1 MRRFPSVRLLRR
13 PGLLGALLL
22 VATLGLA
29 GAIAWQA
36 ARAAAS
42 HRAAAEA
49 SLTHHATIAAWR
61 FAREGRSWLG
71 WGMDQAENLL
81 RRVTTG
87 REGLPG
93 PELLEELLAEKE
105 CDCMT
110 AGFART
116 VFRVLTDSVATLAW
130 RGEPL
135 SERSRDALTAAAAS
149 AATDTTM
156 REGRQQWRMLP
167 PGEPRLNRATDVVL
181 LWTVG
186 RGPGAARA
194 VYGMVVEAEQ
204 IARPLRG
211 ALGDAQFF
219 PPSLVPEDASDSLV
233 RIEVA
238 GPNGQPLFGAGPVTR
253 TFLGTDTLGRRFGD
267 LTVTAAIAPAA
278 VPMLLVGGLPASR
291 GPTIAAL
298 LVLTLGLGG
307 AALLLLRRENRLA
320 RLREDFVSS
329 VSHELRTPLT
339 QIRLLSELLESDG
352 FRSEAEKSRATG
364 IIHREALRLTNLVDN
379 VLDFA
384 RRQRPTTTATPAS
397 TPVSLT
403 DVAQELAEA
412 FAPLLQ
418 PQDHRLALAIA
429 ADLEVP
435 GDRDAIVRVLR
446 NLLENAIKYG
456 PPGQTI
462 RLTIA
467 PGETAGTARI
477 TVDDEGPGIPEA
489 ERSRIWQP
497 YYRLDRDRNA
507 PAGGSGLG
515 LSVVSDLVRGLGGRV
530 QVENATG
537 GGARFAVELPG
548 ARTRTEAAR

>member
-1 MRRFPSVRLLRR
+1 MRRFPSVRLIQR
-13 PGLLGALLL
+13 PGFLGALLL

-36 ARAAAS
+36 VRAAAS

-49 SLTHHATIAAWR
+49 SLIHHATIAAWR

-71 WGMDQAENLL
+71 FGMDQAENLL

-93 PELLEELLAEKE
+93 PELLEELLAEKD

-116 VFRVLTDSVATLAW
+116 VFRVLHDSTVTLEW
-130 RGEPL
+130 RGERL
-135 SERSRDALTAAAAS
+135 SERARDALAAAAAR
-149 AATDTTM
+149 AAADTSM
-156 REGRQQWRMLP
+156 REGRRQWRMLP

-181 LWTVG
+181 FWTVA
-186 RGPGAARA
+186 RGHGGARA
-194 VYGMVVEAEQ
+194 VYGMVVEPEQ

-238 GPNGQPLFGAGPVTR
+238 GPNGQPLFGAGPVTGA
-253 TFLGTDTLGRRFGD
+253 FLGTDTLGRQFGD

-307 AALLLLRRENRLA
+307 AALLLLRRENRLV

-352 FRSEAEKSRATG
+352 FRSDAEKSRATG

-384 RRQRPTTTATPAS
+384 RRRRPAATAPSANN
-397 TPVSLT
+397 PVSLT
-403 DVAQELAEA
+403 DVAQELAET

-418 PQDHRLALAIA
+418 PQDHRLEVALV

-435 GDRDAIVRVLR
+435 GDRDAIVRVIR

-467 PGETAGTARI
+467 PADVAGVAWI

-515 LSVVSDLVRGLGGRV
+515 LSVVADLARGLGGRAWV
-530 QVENATG
+530 DAAPG
-537 GGARFAVELPG
+537 GGARFSVELPG
-548 ARTRTEAAR
+548 ARARTEAAR

>member
-1 MRRFPSVRLLRR
+1 MRRVPSVRLIQR
-13 PGLLGALLL
+13 PGFLGALLL
-22 VATLGLA
+22 VATLGVA

-36 ARAAAS
+36 VRAAAS

-49 SLTHHATIAAWR
+49 SLVHHATIAAWR

-71 WGMDQAENLL
+71 FGMDEAENLL
-81 RRVTTG
+81 RRATMG
-87 REGLPG
+87 RRRLPG
-93 PELLEELLAEKE
+93 PELLEELLAEKD

-116 VFRVLTDSVATLAW
+116 VFRVMPDSTVTLEW

-135 SERSRDALTAAAAS
+135 SEGTRSGLAAAAAR
-149 AATDTTM
+149 AAADTSM
-156 REGRQQWRMLP
+156 REGRSQWRMLP

-181 LWTVG
+181 YWSVTAQG
-186 RGPGAARA
+186 GARA
-194 VYGMVVEAEQ
+194 VYGMVVEPEQ

-238 GPNGQPLFGAGPVTR
+238 GPNGRPLFGAGPVTR
-253 TFLGTDTLGRRFGD
+253 AFLGTDTLGSKFGD
-267 LTVTAAIAPAA
+267 LTVTAGIAPAA

-307 AALLLLRRENRLA
+307 AALLLLRRENRLV

-352 FRSEAEKSRATG
+352 FHSDAEKVRATG

-384 RRQRPTTTATPAS
+384 RRRRPAATAPSAS
-397 TPVSLT
+397 APVSLT
-403 DVAQELAEA
+403 DVAQELAET
-412 FAPLLQ
+412 FVPLLQ
-418 PQDHRLALAIA
+418 PQDHRLEVALA

-435 GDRDAIVRVLR
+435 GDRDAIVRVIR

-462 RLTIA
+462 RLAIGPA
-467 PGETAGTARI
+467 DVAGMARI

-489 ERSRIWQP
+489 ERSRVWQP

-515 LSVVSDLVRGLGGRV
+515 LSVVADLARGLGGRAWV
-530 QVENATG
+530 DEAPG
-537 GGARFAVELPG
+537 GGARFSVELPG
-548 ARTRTEAAR
+548 ARARTGAAR

>member
-1 MRRFPSVRLLRR
+1 MPRFPSVRLIQR
-13 PGLLGALLL
+13 PGFLGALLL

-36 ARAAAS
+36 VRAAAS

-49 SLTHHATIAAWR
+49 SLSHHATIAAWR

-81 RRVTTG
+81 RRATAG

-93 PELLEELLAEKE
+93 PELLEELLAEKD

-116 VFRVLTDSVATLAW
+116 VFRVTTDSTVTLAW

-135 SERSRDALTAAAAS
+135 SQPARDALAAAAAS
-149 AATDTTM
+149 AAGDTSM
-156 REGRQQWRMLP
+156 REGRMQWRMLP
-167 PGEPRLNRATDVVL
+167 PGEPRLNRPTDVVL
-181 LWTVG
+181 FWMV
-186 RGPGAARA
+186 ARA
-194 VYGMVVEAEQ
+194 VYGMVVEPEQ

-219 PPSLVPEDASDSLV
+219 PPSLVPEGASDSLV

-238 GPNGQPLFGAGPVTR
+238 GPNGTPLFGAGPVTGA
-253 TFLGTDTLGRRFGD
+253 FVGTDTLGRRFGD

-278 VPMLLVGGLPASR
+278 APMLLVGGLPASR

-320 RLREDFVSS
+320 RLREDFVSG

-352 FRSEAEKSRATG
+352 FRSDAEKSRATG

-384 RRQRPTTTATPAS
+384 RRRRPAATATSAS

-403 DVAQELAEA
+403 DVAQELADA

-418 PQDHRLALAIA
+418 PQNHRLDVSA
-429 ADLEVP
+429 AEDLEVP
-435 GDRDAIVRVLR
+435 GDRDAIARVIR

-467 PGETAGTARI
+467 AADVAGLARI

-489 ERSRIWQP
+489 ERSRVWQP

-515 LSVVSDLVRGLGGRV
+515 LSVVADLARGLGGRAWV
-530 QVENATG
+530 SDAPG
-537 GGARFAVELPG
+537 GGARFVVELPG
-548 ARTRTEAAR
+548 ARPRTEAAR